1 MRRELANVPRVVEG
15 REGATCCS
23 EGARTKMG
31 FVIRDVRGGGS
42 EASRSSLR
50 TVGPK
55 LGPEGW
61 GVKEV
66 RMRKDEDLDGIA
78 GMDLSREMGNGAES
92 SGVAMDTSRERFLL
106 EGLLGGKVGKECGN
120 AETGGSR

>member
-1 MRRELANVPRVVEG
+1 
-15 REGATCCS
+15 
-23 EGARTKMG
+23 MG
-31 FVIRDVRGGGS
+31 FDMREVRGGGS

-55 LGPEGW
+55 LGPEGC

-66 RMRKDEDLDGIA
+66 RMRKDEVFEDNAGI
-78 GMDLSREMGNGAES
+78 DLSLEIGIGAES
-92 SGVAMDTSRERFLL
+92 SGMVMDTSRERFLL
-106 EGLLGGKVGKECGN
+106 GGLLGGKVGKECGN